1 MRFRY
6 FLSLA
11 ALALLTTATLASA
24 QPTTVHVSP
33 VASNPTASGT
43 NLLNALASITT
54 ASAANPYVLKLDPG
68 IYDVGTTIVQMK
80 AYVDIEGSGQQ
91 STIIRGPGNN
101 DNGGLT
107 AIVKGAAPAELRN
120 LQVLSQGTA
129 GQASSIAVF
138 LGAAATSLR
147 DVTLTS
153 SGATVNWGLRN
164 FSAGSPTLLNVGITV
179 SGGTLA
185 YGISNT
191 GADGS
196 SPVIKRAVVVVSGA
210 TSNYGIYNDGISAVK
225 EVRDVEVTA
234 SGGTNNYGFYTAYGT
249 TGLTVEIDNSNFF
262 ASANN
267 AYGIY
272 ITSTPPTLILSQT
285 STSALHNFFLG
296 GSSYG
301 IYSAATSS
309 TIDAD
314 QSVISGFTRSINAP
328 AATIYVGS
336 SRLGGTVT
344 VGTAH
349 CAASY
354 NSSWVALGSGCV

>member
-6 FLSLA
+6 FLGLA
-11 ALALLTTATLASA
+11 TLALLTTAIPVLA

-33 VASNPTASGT
+33 VAGNPTASGT
-43 NLLNALASITT
+43 NLLNALAGITI

-101 DNGGLT
+101 DNGYLT

-129 GQASSIAVF
+129 GQAASIAVAF
-138 LGAAATSLR
+138 PGTATSLR
-147 DVTLTS
+147 DVTLIS
-153 SGATVNWGLRN
+153 SGATDNWGLRN
-164 FSAGSPTLLNVGITV
+164 ISASPTILNVGITV
-179 SGGTLA
+179 SGGNHA

-191 GADGS
+191 GGAGS
-196 SPVIKRAVVVVSGA
+196 PAVIKRAVINVTGA
-210 TSNYGIYNDGISAVK
+210 TNNYGIYNDGTVAVA

-234 SGGTNNYGFYTAYGT
+234 VGGTNNYGFYANYSGS
-249 TGLTVEIDNSNFF
+249 GLTLEIDNSNFF
-262 ASANN
+262 ASPNN
-267 AYGIY
+267 AYGMY
-272 ITSTPPTLILSQT
+272 ITDFPPTVILSRT
-285 STSALHNFFLG
+285 TLSGLHSFLVG
-296 GSSYG
+296 GNSYG
-301 IYSAATSS
+301 IYSASS
-309 TIDAD
+309 TSTINAD
-314 QSVISGFTRSINAP
+314 QSIITGLTRSINAV
-328 AATIYVGS
+328 AATIYIGS

-354 NSSWVALGSGCV
+354 SGTWVALGSGCI